1 MPQLLLESRC
11 NVSVIW
17 NRSRFLEAHFHEK
30 IALAV
35 SVLAISA
42 VSASAA
48 DMAPAPVYTKA
59 PVVPVALYDW
69 TGFYIGLN
77 GGYSWGNSSN
87 TFSVPLPVL
96 ATSASDHMNG
106 WVFGGQAG
114 YNWQFNRS
122 WVFGIEGDIDATGQD
137 GSATLDPRTTVT
149 RSTPTGFF
157 VNAPPVIT
165 TTTTTS
171 GTFEDKLPWLGTF
184 RGRIGVLPTD
194 RVLLYVTG
202 GLAVGEVKSTSSVA
216 TTTSSVSS
224 FGGTTGPT
232 TVTAL
237 GTASSTHVGWTIGG
251 GVEGAIGGNW
261 TAKLEYLYV
270 DLGTVNNTFTGVG
283 AFAPLAISSRVT
295 DNVLRVGV
303 NYRFGGPVVAT
314 Y

>member
-1 MPQLLLESRC
+1 MWSPVTTGP
-11 NVSVIW
+11 VST
-17 NRSRFLEAHFHEK
+17 L
-30 IALAV
+30 V
-35 SVLAISA
+35 S
-42 VSASAA
+42 
-48 DMAPAPVYTKA
+48 
-59 PVVPVALYDW
+59 
-69 TGFYIGLN
+69 N

-87 TFSVPLPVL
+87 TFTAGALPV
-96 ATSASDHMNG
+96 ATASQHMNG

-137 GSATLDPRTTVT
+137 GTATLAPNTTVT
-149 RSTPTGFF
+149 VFVPPPGVAVLPTR
-157 VNAPPVIT
+157 T
-165 TTTTTS
+165 TTTTTT
-171 GTFEDKLPWLGTF
+171 GTFEDKLPWLATL

-216 TTTSSVSS
+216 STSSTVLS
-224 FGGTTGPT
+224 FGTNPAPT
-232 TVTAL
+232 SAGAL
-237 GTASSTHVGWTIGG
+237 AGSSTTQAGWTIGA

-270 DLGTVNNTFTGVG
+270 DLGTVSGSFTPVVG
-283 AFAPLAISSRVT
+283 AVTSSYSSHIT

-303 NYRFGGPVVAT
+303 NYKFGGPVVAR